1 MFLINIQMFVNYK
14 SLYFVFVG
22 VCFFCRFP
30 STLCPCLEWTDADSQ
45 TNRRFCFAAFRRI
58 LRQILFFQYVSNAK
72 IIVSRYCYYEVV
84 WQFGRQI
91 LISSFFWNPLGPYL
105 TPSLPRW
112 DWRKTGCQENPMTK
126 NRNNLAKLWR

>member
-22 VCFFCRFP
+22 VCFFSRFP

-58 LRQILFFQYVSNAK
+58 LRQILFFRYVSDAK

-91 LISSFFWNPLGPYL
+91 LISSFFETHWVHTSPPRCLDGIGGKLGAKKI
-105 TPSLPRW
+105 RW
-112 DWRKTGCQENPMTK
+112 QKIETT
-126 NRNNLAKLWR
+126 